1 MYFDNPVWKRPSII
15 INHYGLMSH
24 FLMGNTLAKIIKWEV
39 VKKFEPTNCLESCF
53 QWKVH
58 MNLYQIPS
66 NGRVETWING
76 CNIINQIIF
85 FKPSN
90 KFGQAHEPNRCQFQH
105 CKLICDC
112 SISALSFFLPFS
124 LFCSLWCKTHFLFYF
139 IHLGVKLRKNR
150 VRWWSCVLETIII

>member
-1 MYFDNPVWKRPSII
+1 MVSPRVYPVTNHRSRAANHLPVRWYIIVERRGLKNGGWITHARWYGLKNMSSLDNSLSCILTTQFEKGHQSSSII
-15 INHYGLMSH
+15 MDSCLI

-90 KFGQAHEPNRCQFQH
+90 KFGLTVANFNTA
-105 CKLICDC
+105 
-112 SISALSFFLPFS
+112 S
-124 LFCSLWCKTHFLFYF
+124 
-139 IHLGVKLRKNR
+139 
-150 VRWWSCVLETIII
+150 